1 MIIVKQRKKVIKL
14 LVEFVGACGGKVAI
28 NPDEIVFICEKEL
41 LRVTLVNVKLK
52 NGKSFL
58 LKEEFDDVLLKLR
71 YAK

>member
-1 MIIVKQRKKVIKL
+1 M

-41 LRVTLVNVKLK
+41 LGVTLVNVKLN

-58 LKEEFDDVLLKLR
+58 LKEKFNDVLLDLE
-71 YAK
+71 YAKKCMKGGAE

>member
-1 MIIVKQRKKVIKL
+1 MI
-14 LVEFVGACGGKVAI
+14 VEFVGACGGKVAI

-41 LRVTLVNVKLK
+41 LGVTLVNVKLK

>member
-1 MIIVKQRKKVIKL
+1 M

-41 LRVTLVNVKLK
+41 LGVSLVNVKLK

>member
-1 MIIVKQRKKVIKL
+1 M

-41 LRVTLVNVKLK
+41 LGVTLVNVKLK

-58 LKEEFDDVLLKLR
+58 LKEKFDDVLLELR
-71 YAK
+71 IV

>member
-1 MIIVKQRKKVIKL
+1 M

-41 LRVTLVNVKLK
+41 LGVTLVNVKLK

-58 LKEEFDDVLLKLR
+58 LKEEFDDVLLELR

>member
-1 MIIVKQRKKVIKL
+1 M

-28 NPDEIVFICEKEL
+28 NPDEIVFVCGKEL
-41 LRVTLVNVKLK
+41 LGVTLVNVKLK

-58 LKEEFDDVLLKLR
+58 LKEKFDDVLLELR

>member
-1 MIIVKQRKKVIKL
+1 M

-28 NPDEIVFICEKEL
+28 NPDEIVFVCEKEL
-41 LRVTLVNVKLK
+41 LGVTLVNVKLK

-58 LKEEFDDVLLKLR
+58 LKEKFDDVLLELR

>member
-1 MIIVKQRKKVIKL
+1 M

-41 LRVTLVNVKLK
+41 LGVTLVNVILK